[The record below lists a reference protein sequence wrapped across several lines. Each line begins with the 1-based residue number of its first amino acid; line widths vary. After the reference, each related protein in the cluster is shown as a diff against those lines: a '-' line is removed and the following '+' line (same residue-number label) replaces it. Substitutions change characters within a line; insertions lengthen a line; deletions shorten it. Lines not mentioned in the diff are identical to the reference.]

1 MRANQSKK
9 GGTVTAYQALYR
21 KYRPR
26 TFSDVVGQEHITETL
41 KNELIAGKTVHAYLF
56 TGTRGTGKTSCAKIL
71 AAAVNCLDPQ
81 NGDPCGK
88 CESCVRIAEGENTD
102 IVEIDAASNNSVDS
116 VRELRDQVNFAPS
129 NSKYRVYIIDEV
141 HMLTASAFNALLKTL
156 EEPPAHVVFILATTE
171 VHKLPATILS
181 RCQRF
186 DFRRIEPEKICGR
199 LRHIAE
205 KEGFTVTDGA
215 ASLIAAAADGGMRD
229 ALSILDLCASHT
241 KNIDEE
247 TVENVCGMAGS
258 EYLFSLADALKAHNT
273 EAALTL
279 IDRLHSDSVDMQRL
293 LSELIGH
300 YRDLMIVKTVKN
312 APPVVCSASKLERLK
327 NQCADYDVKD
337 IMHTLSLLQ
346 TSAAAMQS
354 GNRRCEMEMAAMKIC
369 NPALS
374 ADAASLERRISAL
387 ENKLNSL
394 GNLPAGAT
402 EAENS
407 AMKAAPENRAA
418 APAGKSAVDSARS
431 GKTAD
436 DEAIPLPE
444 APDEPPGDP
453 AELYSDAEPSPT
465 DAVGMPSS
473 SPQGN
478 ETAAEDKPAENK
490 TDFSARP
497 AQAPATAETK
507 VPDADWLE
515 IIRLLKSACPLIA
528 GVLQDSSG
536 YIKGGYLLIDAP
548 NSQFRSLINSGNA
561 QYRDSIRRAAHTVL
575 GQVYKLGPYTK
586 PEKTEGEDP
595 LAAIARR
602 LKNFEL
608 N

>member
-1 MRANQSKK
+1 M
-9 GGTVTAYQALYR
+9 
-21 KYRPR
+21 
-26 TFSDVVGQEHITETL
+26 
-41 KNELIAGKTVHAYLF
+41 HAYLF

-327 NQCADYDVKD
+327 NQCADYGVKD

-402 EAENS
+402 ETENS